1 MISINVNPAAS
12 GAGLNLGKANDA
24 LQKSLSRL
32 SSGKRIVNS
41 SDDAGGLA
49 VSMKMS
55 AAQKRTEATA
65 VNLRNV
71 VSYLDTQDG
80 AFKVGDKVL
89 NRMSELST
97 LARDV
102 TKNGGDIE
110 NYNKEFENLKAQL
123 TSLAT
128 EKFNGIRLFSDEPV
142 GEQFDVPTSEDGSQQ
157 TNVTKSAIAADP
169 MMNMMING
177 FDTFQ
182 VTDTDG
188 NTRTFIAPLTPGV
201 KWGEDTGG
209 NDVTFG
215 NAPSATGIVNAFEI
229 PGGVGSAVKVNL
241 GTGAVQPW
249 NSAGVGALGGITVN
263 GKTVDSAASAMAAGS
278 DVVLNPD
285 NDGTDTGLIGSNTQL
300 TDLKYDNSAA
310 YAYLSQ
316 EALQQLADMRAQN
329 GAEMSRINFA
339 QDLLDINVMNLEA
352 ANSRIM
358 DVDVASE
365 SSQLARFQILQQAG
379 TAMLAQANTSQQS
392 LVRLLQ
398 G

>member
-89 NRMSELST
+89 SRMSELST

-142 GEQFDVPTSEDGSQQ
+142 GERFDVPTSEDGSQQ
-157 TNVTKSAIAADP
+157 TNVTKAAIAADP

-177 FDTFQ
+177 FDTFK
-182 VTDTDG
+182 VTDSNG
-188 NTRTFIAPLTPGV
+188 NSRTFITPLAPGV
-201 KWGEDTGG
+201 SWGENGG
-209 NDVTFG
+209 LPVTFG
-215 NAPSATGIVNAFEI
+215 PATLGQPVNAFEI
-229 PGGVGSAVKVNL
+229 PGGVGSAVQVNL
-241 GTGAVQPW
+241 ATGAVQPW
-249 NSAGVGALGGITVN
+249 NSAGAGSITVN
-263 GKTVDSAASAMAAGS
+263 GKSVDSAASAMAVGS
-278 DVVLNPD
+278 SIVINPD
-285 NDGTDTGLIGSNTQL
+285 RDGAWTGLIGSNTQL
-300 TDLKYDNSAA
+300 TDLTYENSAA

>member
-32 SSGKRIVNS
+32 SSGQRIVTS

-49 VSMKMS
+49 VSMKM
-55 AAQKRTEATA
+55 AAALKRTEATSI
-65 VNLRNV
+65 NLRNM
-71 VSYLDTQDG
+71 VSFLDTQDG
-80 AFKVGDKVL
+80 AFKVADKVVS
-89 NRMSELST
+89 RMSELAALS
-97 LARDV
+97 RDV
-102 TKNGGDIE
+102 SKNAGDLE
-110 NYNKEFENLKAQL
+110 NYNKEFANLKLQMS
-123 TSLAT
+123 SLAT
-128 EKFNGIRLFSDEPV
+128 EKFNGVRLFDTNSTGAE
-142 GEQFDVPTSEDGSQQ
+142 FTVPTSEDGSQN
-157 TNVTKSAIAADP
+157 TTVTQAGLASDP
-169 MMNMMING
+169 MTFMMING

-182 VTDTDG
+182 VTDTNG
-188 NTRTFIAPLTPGV
+188 TTRTFIAPLDPGV
-201 KWGEDTGG
+201 VWGTIGDPAA
-209 NDVTFG
+209 NLTFG
-215 NAPSATGIVNAFEI
+215 PAASTTGVVSAFEI
-229 PGGVGSAVKVNL
+229 PGGVGSAVEVDL
-241 GTGAVQPW
+241 ATGAVSPYG
-249 NSAGVGALGGITVN
+249 SGALGVITVN
-263 GKTVDSAASAMAAGS
+263 GKTVDSAASASTSGT
-278 DVVLNPD
+278 VVVNPD
-285 NDGTDTGLIGSNTQL
+285 NDGVDTGLIGTTTQL

-316 EALQQLADMRAQN
+316 EALQQVADMRAQN

-339 QDLLDINVMNLEA
+339 QDLLNINAVNLEA